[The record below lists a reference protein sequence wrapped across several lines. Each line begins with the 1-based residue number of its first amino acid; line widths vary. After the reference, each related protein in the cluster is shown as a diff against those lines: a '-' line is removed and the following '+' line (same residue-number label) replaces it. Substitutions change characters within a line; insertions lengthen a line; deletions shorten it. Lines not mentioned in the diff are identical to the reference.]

1 MLSSVVIRVIIFLQ
15 SGTFLS
21 HELFN
26 VMENIARAFC
36 ALAKLLDDLRCPI
49 PPVNR
54 SRLLGAQ
61 KVSGDGSVS
70 FTSWNRDTELQLFKL
85 LMNFYLAR

>member
-1 MLSSVVIRVIIFLQ
+1 MLPSVVIRVIIFLQ

-49 PPVNR
+49 LPVNR
-54 SRLLGAQ
+54 SSLLGAQ

-70 FTSWNRDTELQLFKL
+70 FTS
-85 LMNFYLAR
+85 